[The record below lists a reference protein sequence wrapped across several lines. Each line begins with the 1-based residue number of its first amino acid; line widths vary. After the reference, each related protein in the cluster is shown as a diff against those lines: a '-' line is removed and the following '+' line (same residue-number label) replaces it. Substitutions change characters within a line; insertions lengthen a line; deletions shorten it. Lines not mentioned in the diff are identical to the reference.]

1 MSNPIK
7 KEYDKISLTKDI
19 IERERIISR
28 FQATGFLDR
37 IDAIEKIIS
46 IQNTDA
52 EIAVSTRIKQTES
65 GSVNLY

>member
-37 IDAIEKIIS
+37 IDDRKNNIYTKY
-46 IQNTDA
+46 
-52 EIAVSTRIKQTES
+52 RC
-65 GSVNLY
+65 